1 MRNYYNKG
9 GPTLVGKQ
17 NKLPPELKK
26 KILAAKK
33 KKMNMKTVKKRY
45 TKNLLKQW
53 GGGRVN
59 LRNGK
64 TREKLS

>member
-33 KKMNMKTVKKRY
+33 KKMNMKI
-45 TKNLLKQW
+45 
-53 GGGRVN
+53 
-59 LRNGK
+59 
-64 TREKLS
+64 